1 MNAYELTGPEGK
13 LVMWY
18 KVKELF
24 EKGYRQAQVCR
35 ETGLDKKT
43 VRRYRSMSY
52 EEFKSSDAFK
62 RMYFKLLDSYENQ
75 VYTWLN
81 AHNDLSASQIHDWL
95 REHYTDLP
103 EVNSKTVFNFVKYV
117 RSKYNI
123 AKPIHLNTRQ
133 YNRCEETPYG
143 MYAQVDFG
151 EMCMSR
157 DASIRIKVYF
167 FAMVMSRSRKKYVYF
182 SLSPFTTDMA
192 VYAHEKAFE
201 YYGGK
206 PKRIIYDQ
214 DAVLLH
220 SENMGDYI
228 LTKSFNAFVNQEHF
242 DVIFCRK
249 SDPETKG
256 KIENVVKYVKYNF
269 LRGRIF
275 MSLSGLN
282 EDAVRWLSRT
292 ANGLPHSTTRLIP
305 DDVFMTEKEYLTP
318 YTGEAKMPERSMQE
332 YTVHKS
338 NIISY
343 KSNAY
348 SLPNG
353 TYQGRGTKVW
363 VNLNGD
369 KLEIYNKETG
379 KLLVSHDVSYKKG
392 EYVLLSEH
400 RKVHHIKADAL
411 ETKILEY
418 CSYDELALTWMMNLK
433 NDKPRYYNLNLRL
446 LVSNMNNFEV
456 STLHLVFSKCLDAGM
471 YNAKDLLALCD
482 RIGKRRVFL
491 KSTTNVNNNAK
502 TEVPEKALISTYTQF
517 FS

>member
-1 MNAYELTGPEGK
+1 MNAYELTSPEGK

-18 KVKELF
+18 KIKELF

-52 EEFKSSDAFK
+52 DEFKSSDSFK
-62 RMYFKLLDSYENQ
+62 RMYFKLLDPYESQ
-75 VYTWLN
+75 VHLWLDT
-81 AHNDLSASQIHDWL
+81 HNDLSAGQIHDWL
-95 REHYTDLP
+95 REHYADLP
-103 EVNSKTVFNFVKYV
+103 EVNSKTVFNFVRYV
-117 RSKYNI
+117 RAKYNI
-123 AKPIHLNTRQ
+123 SKPVLSNTRQ

-143 MYAQVDFG
+143 EYAQADFG
-151 EMCMSR
+151 EMWMSR
-157 DASIRIKVYF
+157 DDGRRIKLYF

-182 SLSPFTTDMA
+182 SLAPFTTDLA

-206 PKRIIYDQ
+206 PQKILYDQ

-228 LTKSFNAFVNQEHF
+228 LTKSFNVFVNQEHYE
-242 DVIFCRK
+242 VIFCRK

-269 LRGRIF
+269 LRGRTF
-275 MSLSGLN
+275 VCLSQLS
-282 EDAVRWLSRT
+282 EEAARWLSRT
-292 ANGLPHSTTRLIP
+292 ANGLPHATTKLVP
-305 DDVFMTEKEYLTP
+305 DEVFVTEKEYLIP
-318 YTGEAKMPERSMQE
+318 YTGEAKMPERAMRE
-332 YTVHKS
+332 YSVHKS
-338 NIISY
+338 NVLSY
-343 KSNAY
+343 KGSDY

-353 TYQGRGTKVW
+353 TYQGPGTKVW

-369 KLEIYNKETG
+369 NLEIYNKETG
-379 KLLVSHDVSYKKG
+379 KILVTHKVSYKKG
-392 EYVLLSEH
+392 EYVLIHEH
-400 RKVHHIKADAL
+400 RKVHHIKADEL

-418 CSYDELALTWMMNLK
+418 CCYDELALTWMMNLK
-433 NDKPRYYNLNLRL
+433 NDKPRYYNQNLRML
-446 LVSNMNNFEV
+446 ESNMNNFEV
-456 STLHLVFSKCLDAGM
+456 STLHMVFNKCLDAGM

-482 RIGKRRVFL
+482 RIGKRRVII
-491 KSTTNVNNNAK
+491 KNTKDQDRIAK
-502 TEVPEKALISTYTQF
+502 TEVPEKNHISNYSQF